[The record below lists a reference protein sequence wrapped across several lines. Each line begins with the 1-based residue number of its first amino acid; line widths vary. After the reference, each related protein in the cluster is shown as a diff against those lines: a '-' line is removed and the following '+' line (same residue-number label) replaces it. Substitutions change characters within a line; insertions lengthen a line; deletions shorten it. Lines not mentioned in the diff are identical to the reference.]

1 METVN
6 SSGKGLVIIGTQFG
20 DEGKGK
26 IVDFFASKPYID
38 AVIRF
43 NGGANAGHTVVAMGN
58 RYALHLLPSGLV
70 YGKNSY
76 IGNGVVVDLEQVA
89 KELAQFPNK
98 KHLLKISERAQL
110 VLPHH
115 KQLDS
120 FQEQIKGKHSR
131 EAGTTKR
138 GIGPAYTDKVSRFGV
153 RLGDLWDT
161 QQLEKQ
167 INLLATYY
175 QNFPPK
181 ITQLLEWNYLSPLF
195 SQWRN
200 NFSEMLVDTGIE
212 LERLF
217 KKGVNVLFEGAQS
230 TLLDIDHGIYPFNTS
245 SNCIA
250 AAASSGTGV
259 GPQYLNKRIGVVKA
273 YTSRV
278 GSGPVIGE
286 ITDTIHGQKIQKEG
300 KEYGTS
306 TGRPRRIAWLD
317 LIALKYACRINGLTG
332 LAITKLDI
340 LGLLDEF
347 EVIIDYQ
354 KKKIDHEF
362 PSFPAGV
369 TNLAKIKA
377 TTQVLPSWGFF
388 TSEEWMN
395 IFSKGWQKFPTNF
408 RKFINMI
415 EKETGVPIVL
425 LSFGPDRQ
433 ETFEL
438 VELGLDKVDS

>member
-1 METVN
+1 MKTAI
-6 SSGKGLVIIGTQFG
+6 SGGKGLVIVGTQFG

-26 IVDFFASKPYID
+26 IVDFYASKPYIH

-43 NGGANAGHTVVAMGN
+43 NGGANAGHTVVAEGK

-76 IGNGVVVDLEQVA
+76 IGNGVVVDLEQVK
-89 KELAQFPNK
+89 KELAQFSDK

-115 KQLDS
+115 KQLDG
-120 FQEQIKGKHSR
+120 FQEQIKVKHKR

-153 RLGDLWDT
+153 RLGDLWDSK
-161 QQLEKQ
+161 QLEKQ
-167 INLLATYY
+167 INLIATYY
-175 QNFPPK
+175 QRFPPE
-181 ITQLLEWNYLSPLF
+181 ITRLLEWNYLNPLF
-195 SQWRN
+195 SQWRDS
-200 NFSEMLVDTGIE
+200 FADMVIDTGIV
-212 LERLF
+212 LEKMF
-217 KKGVNVLFEGAQS
+217 KNGYNVLFEGAQS

-250 AAASSGTGV
+250 AAASIGTGI

-286 ITDTIHGQKIQKEG
+286 ITETPHGQKIQKEG
-300 KEYGTS
+300 NEYGTS

-317 LIALKYACRINGLTG
+317 LVALKYACRINGLTG

-340 LGLLDEF
+340 LGQLDEF
-347 EVIIDYQ
+347 EVIVDYD
-354 KKKIDHEF
+354 KYEVDLEF
-362 PSFPAGV
+362 PSYPAGV
-369 TNLAKIKA
+369 TNLAKIKPI
-377 TTQVLPSWGFF
+377 TQVLPSWGFF
-388 TSEEWMN
+388 TSEEWNNM
-395 IFSKGWQKFPTNF
+395 ISSGWQKFPTELQ
-408 RKFINMI
+408 KFIEMLD
-415 EKETGVPIVL
+415 KETGIPIVL
-425 LSFGPDRQ
+425 LSVSPDRKD
-433 ETFEL
+433 TFDL
-438 VELGLDKVDS
+438 VELGFE